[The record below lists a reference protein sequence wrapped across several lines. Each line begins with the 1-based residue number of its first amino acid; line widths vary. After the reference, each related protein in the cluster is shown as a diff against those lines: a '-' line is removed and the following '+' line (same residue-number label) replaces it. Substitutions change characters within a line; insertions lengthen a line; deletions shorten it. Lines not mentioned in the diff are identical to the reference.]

1 MCGISGF
8 ISDKN
13 YIKKNS
19 INSTLDLMGRR
30 GPDAKNYYI
39 EDNSSKQI
47 GLLHTRLN
55 IIDLNDRS
63 NQPFR
68 DGNFILI
75 FNGEIYNYI
84 ELKKDLIKKKL

>member
-8 ISDKN
+8 ISEKSF
-13 YIKKNS
+13 IKKNS

-47 GLLHTRLN
+47 VCT
-55 IIDLNDRS
+55 
-63 NQPFR
+63 
-68 DGNFILI
+68 
-75 FNGEIYNYI
+75 
-84 ELKKDLIKKKL
+84 

>member
-8 ISDKN
+8 ISDKS
-13 YIKKNS
+13 YVKKNN
-19 INSTLDLMGRR
+19 INSTLDLMSRR
-30 GPDAKNYYI
+30 GPDAKNFYI
-39 EDNSSKQI
+39 EENSSKQV

-84 ELKKDLIKKKL
+84 ELRNILKKKI

>member
-39 EDNSSKQI
+39 EDNSSNKFKRIPKII
-47 GLLHTRLN
+47 GASLSNFSSELCKTPSA
-55 IIDLNDRS
+55 IASSKRS
-63 NQPFR
+63 S
-68 DGNFILI
+68 
-75 FNGEIYNYI
+75 
-84 ELKKDLIKKKL
+84 